1 VTLEIQIIPT
11 SFLKKTKMTDTLTVV
26 EREENKGKKK
36 REGVGTKLWIYRLQV
51 LRVEGRVGNP
61 YRQGSFSF
69 SILPMRCLTL

>member
-36 REGVGTKLWIYRLQV
+36 R
-51 LRVEGRVGNP
+51 GREWALSC
-61 YRQGSFSF
+61 GS
-69 SILPMRCLTL
+69 TGA

>member
-36 REGVGTKLWIYRLQV
+36 RGEGVGTKLWIYR
-51 LRVEGRVGNP
+51 
-61 YRQGSFSF
+61 
-69 SILPMRCLTL
+69 CLGWKGE